1 MRMKTFLV
9 SAALAALAAP
19 AAMAGSRWEDE
30 LAVTPQGPVRVD
42 EVRLGDELAA
52 HVDDIGER
60 DLSRLLDELRGEV
73 ETRLAER
80 GLLAQPGDA
89 NAVELDLILL
99 EAKPNRPTFEQLSG
113 RGDWNWDR
121 RTGRRPLSQ
130 YLSLSSFG
138 LGGAKMTGVFTAP
151 DGAALGEVT
160 YRYEEDDL
168 TQAQF
173 AATWTDAHRSIDFF
187 ADRLADTLAE

>member
-1 MRMKTFLV
+1 MRMKTLLI

-19 AAMAGSRWEDE
+19 AAMAGSRWEDQ
-30 LAVTPQGPVRVD
+30 LTAPPQGPVRID

-60 DLSRLLDELRGEV
+60 DLARLLDELRTDV
-73 ETRLAER
+73 ERQLAER
-80 GLLAQPGDA
+80 GLLARPGDPQ
-89 NAVELDLILL
+89 AVELDLILV
-99 EAKPNRPTFEQLSG
+99 EATPNRPTFAQLSG

-121 RTGRRPLSQ
+121 RTGARGVSP

-138 LGGAKMTGVFTAP
+138 IGGARMSGVFTAP
-151 DGAALGEVT
+151 DGTSLGEVT

-168 TQAQF
+168 YQAQF

-187 ADRLADTLAE
+187 ADRLARTLAD